1 MAFPKKALDYIQRI
15 SFVLLQRYA
24 KCRINVFEQ
33 VLDCE
38 VCVFSEVE
46 VKK

>member
-33 VLDCE
+33 MLVSEMSVL
-38 VCVFSEVE
+38 SEVE
-46 VKK
+46 VRK